1 MDGHPTKVMDIHR
14 SDAESLTFRQPGLF
28 WVVITLLGL
37 AIIICLLPSSL
48 FVNTA
53 LDLAFPAP

>member
-1 MDGHPTKVMDIHR
+1 MDRQSTEAMDIHR
-14 SDAESLTFRQPGLF
+14 SDAESLTFRQPGLL

-37 AIIICLLPSSL
+37 AIIICSLPSSL

-53 LDLAFPAP
+53 LDVTFPYP

>member
-1 MDGHPTKVMDIHR
+1 MVTLGKRLDIHQ
-14 SDAESLTFRQPGLF
+14 SDAESLTFRQPGLL
-28 WVVITLLGL
+28 WVVITLLCL

-53 LDLAFPAP
+53 LDPAVPYP